1 MERSSQR
8 RTGEAA
14 AAALV
19 TAEALTRFTKAVF
32 VRAGMSEAHA
42 GIVADVLVW
51 ADLRGVSSHGVAR
64 IPLYARLIDRGDLN
78 VTPAMTTRTETVASI
93 LVEADRAAGPV
104 AMTSAMDAAMRKAR
118 DAGVG
123 LAFVRATT
131 HTAALGYYTSRAAD
145 GGLAGIALAAT
156 TPLMAYH
163 GARAAGVG
171 TSPMSIAVPGGDRG
185 PVVFDMGMGI
195 ISMGKL
201 VQARKTSQPIPAG
214 LALDGAGNPAT
225 DSHSARIPLPVG
237 GPKGSGLALMIEC
250 LTSLVVSN
258 PILAEALEG
267 TAEGRRHRQN
277 GLAVAVDV
285 ARFGDPGAFRRQVDR
300 LVATLKA
307 LPRDP
312 DVPEILVPGERGR
325 RTLEQRRRDGI
336 PIPRVTFDELRVV
349 AERLRVTMV

>member
-1 MERSSQR
+1 
-8 RTGEAA
+8 
-14 AAALV
+14 
-19 TAEALTRFTKAVF
+19 
-32 VRAGMSEAHA
+32 MSEAHA
-42 GIVADVLVW
+42 RLVADVLVW

-64 IPLYARLIDRGDLN
+64 IPLYARLIDTGDLN
-78 VTPAMTTRTETVASI
+78 ARPTMTTRADTVASI
-93 LVEADRAAGPV
+93 LLEADRAAGPV
-104 AMTSAMDAAMRKAR
+104 AMTSAMDVAMRKAR

-131 HTAALGYYTSRAAD
+131 HTAALGYYTSMAASD
-145 GGLAGIALAAT
+145 GLAGLALAAT

-171 TSPMSIAVPGGDRG
+171 TSPLSIAVPGGDPG

-201 VQARKTSQPIPAG
+201 VQARKNSQPIPAG
-214 LALDGAGNPAT
+214 WALDGAGNPAT
-225 DSHSARIPLPVG
+225 DSRSARIPLPVG

-250 LTSLVVSN
+250 LTSLVVAN

-267 TAEGRRHRQN
+267 TADGRRHRQN
-277 GLAVAVDV
+277 GLAVAIDL
-285 ARFGDPGAFRRQVDR
+285 ARFGDPSVFRRQVER
-300 LVATLKA
+300 LVAALKA

-312 DVPEILVPGERGR
+312 DVPEILMPGERGR

-336 PIPRVTFDELRVV
+336 PIPRVTVDELTAV
-349 AERLRVTMV
+349 AERLGVRMF